1 MNSYFFEI
9 IDRLI
14 DDLPDH
20 LKDPNNPLEIDLV
33 LDGGA
38 FNGSFLTGALF
49 FLKEMEKR
57 NFIKIKRISGCS
69 IGSCV
74 GFLYLID
81 CLDLNITLYNDVIQ
95 HFKKNYN
102 LEIYKNLK
110 FLLAGRIPKDVCNI
124 VNKKLYITYN
134 DIQKGKKRVKCKY
147 KNEDEIFDTIIRS
160 SFFPYLIDGNFTH
173 KNKYTDGFNPYF
185 FKHNPNRKIL
195 FLDLSGLDKLI
206 YIFNIKN
213 EKTNFF
219 RVLSGLLDIHVFFT
233 KQKETSMCSYVNEW
247 TILNNM
253 RFGIRLILEKII
265 CVIVYLIALI
275 KKYLD
280 SNMLNN
286 ISYKIANRIV
296 YDIFII
302 MLEKYCL

>member
-102 LEIYKNLK
+102 LYKKKAIEASTYLK
-110 FLLAGRIPKDVCNI
+110 QFSIETAAEYFKKIISPEFVLIGTDDKFINNGIMTSSEEFANKLL
-124 VNKKLYITYN
+124 
-134 DIQKGKKRVKCKY
+134 
-147 KNEDEIFDTIIRS
+147 
-160 SFFPYLIDGNFTH
+160 
-173 KNKYTDGFNPYF
+173 
-185 FKHNPNRKIL
+185 
-195 FLDLSGLDKLI
+195 
-206 YIFNIKN
+206 NIKN
-213 EKTNFF
+213 MNF
-219 RVLSGLLDIHVFFT
+219 R
-233 KQKETSMCSYVNEW
+233 
-247 TILNNM
+247 
-253 RFGIRLILEKII
+253 
-265 CVIVYLIALI
+265 
-275 KKYLD
+275 
-280 SNMLNN
+280 
-286 ISYKIANRIV
+286 
-296 YDIFII
+296 
-302 MLEKYCL
+302 